1 MHQAAPESIGSLV
14 LDRVERSDITN
25 AIALALVLLLFGY
38 MIMNVAGRLA
48 DTTEDGL
55 WVAEGSEREEAIDFV
70 PGSPLLRPANEVIIR
85 VGNGSDGRDGLAGRA
100 TRRLTNVGY
109 GTLDATNKDGDP
121 IEESFVYYID
131 GFKADAIQVATVLNI
146 AEGQVRPLLD
156 NPGVSTEGADVI
168 VVLGQNADF

>member
-1 MHQAAPESIGSLV
+1 MIGSLV

-38 MIMNVAGRLA
+38 LITVGVDRLSA
-48 DTTEDGL
+48 TVDDGL
-55 WVAEGSEREEAIDFV
+55 WTAEGGEGEEAIDFV
-70 PGSPLLRPANEVIIR
+70 PGSPLLRPTNEVIIR

-100 TRRLTNVGY
+100 TRRLANVGY
-109 GTLDATNKDGDP
+109 GTLDATNKDGEP
-121 IEESFVYYID
+121 IEESFVYYVD